1 MWPVQSSFAFLTC
14 VDVLRR
20 ALGWFA
26 GDVVGIDVDGNGDED
41 GTDDAEW
48 EKYEDHGGEHLG
60 EDSEVVGIRDLIHAL
75 IVGCGVA

>member
-1 MWPVQSSFAFLTC
+1 MTC

-20 ALGWFA
+20 AFGCFA

-48 EKYEDHGGEHLG
+48 EQYEDHGGEHLG